1 MIVLLDRLHMS
12 RTNNVQNSTTWR
24 TYNLKVCILTVVYLY
39 FLQTP
44 TSAAFTAQLFDAV
57 HGVALALSDLVNK
70 KVISRTSDVQ
80 TVRDNLY
87 QKLRTFDDVS
97 TGFPSATGTGN
108 VMFFNQN
115 QDPPPLYDVVNLV
128 VSATTLLLRLPFLH
142 TGAIL
147 IGGTNISR
155 KASTLVYED

>member
-1 MIVLLDRLHMS
+1 M
-12 RTNNVQNSTTWR
+12 
-24 TYNLKVCILTVVYLY
+24 
-39 FLQTP
+39 
-44 TSAAFTAQLFDAV
+44 

-128 VSATTLLLRLPFLH
+128 VSVSTSLLSLLFLH
-142 TGAIL
+142 VGAIL
-147 IGGTNISR
+147 LGR
-155 KASTLVYED
+155 V

>member
-1 MIVLLDRLHMS
+1 
-12 RTNNVQNSTTWR
+12 
-24 TYNLKVCILTVVYLY
+24 
-39 FLQTP
+39 
-44 TSAAFTAQLFDAV
+44 
-57 HGVALALSDLVNK
+57 
-70 KVISRTSDVQ
+70 VQ

-128 VSATTLLLRLPFLH
+128 VSASTSLLPLLSLHISATLL
-142 TGAIL
+142 GI
-147 IGGTNISR
+147 I
-155 KASTLVYED
+155 

>member
-1 MIVLLDRLHMS
+1 
-12 RTNNVQNSTTWR
+12 
-24 TYNLKVCILTVVYLY
+24 VCISTDGLSY
-39 FLQTP
+39 FPQTP

-87 QKLRTFDDVS
+87 QKLRTFDDPS

-115 QDPPPLYDVVNLV
+115 QDPPPLYDVVNLK
-128 VSATTLLLRLPFLH
+128 VSASTSLLCLRFLH

-147 IGGTNISR
+147 IGRFKSR
-155 KASTLVYED
+155 SKRLVFED

>member
-1 MIVLLDRLHMS
+1 MYFQS
-12 RTNNVQNSTTWR
+12 TNGLPS
-24 TYNLKVCILTVVYLY
+24 LT
-39 FLQTP
+39 QTP

-87 QKLRTFDDVS
+87 QKLRTYDDVS
-97 TGFPSATGTGN
+97 SGYPSATDTGN
-108 VMFFNQN
+108 VMFFDQN

-128 VSATTLLLRLPFLH
+128 VSESTMQFSLHFLH
-142 TGAIL
+142 TVFNC
-147 IGGTNISR
+147 T
-155 KASTLVYED
+155 